1 MISLKKQVSEALAR
15 AWNKVGPQFGAEG
28 TSELPGV
35 LLHPDE
41 RFGDISC
48 NAAMIAAKQFKKNPL
63 EIAKALA
70 DALHED
76 GPFLLLAERAEA
88 VAPGFVNI
96 WIRKDVFL
104 SATKSAAEESAV
116 TDELKKLNSGRSI
129 LLEHTSPNTNKSLHI
144 GHLRNN
150 IFGMALVRLFE
161 ATGCNVAVDCVFN
174 DRGIHICKAMWGY
187 LKQSRMNDPWKEVI
201 ADWMKDASFWPTPE
215 SAGKKPDHF
224 VADFYGIGVKG
235 EEENEANKKE
245 IQEMLIAW
253 EAGDEA
259 VRALWK
265 RMNDWVYAGFE
276 ITFARLGSRHDH
288 IWHESEYYAN
298 AKDLVDDGLA
308 AGVFKKLEDGAVLT
322 QLESYG
328 LTDTIVRRSDG
339 TSMYFTQDIYLTK
352 LKTETYPNREY
363 MWVVGPE
370 QQLHLQQIFAVCD
383 QMKIAPREK
392 LKHFWYGYVFLKGQG
407 KMSSRK
413 GTVVSVDDLADEAK
427 KLVMELMAQS
437 EGSVVSEENAE
448 KIGMAAIKYAMLKP
462 ERNQD
467 IDFDWKDTLNFRGNT
482 GPYLQ
487 YVWTR
492 CSSVREKAKTAGVA
506 IDGSWDLPAE
516 LAEEELTLLR
526 TIPRYSEA
534 VAEAVAQYSP
544 HVLANYLFDLS
555 QKYNSF
561 YDHCKIL
568 GSASESF
575 RLALTHAAMQT
586 IERGLAILGIDTVE
600 KM

>member
-1 MISLKKQVSEALAR
+1 MISIKKQVSEALSR
-15 AWNKVGPQFGAEG
+15 AWKEVGPQFGAEASLEAPG
-28 TSELPGV
+28 T

-48 NAAMIAAKQFKKNPL
+48 NAAMVAAKQLKKNPL
-63 EIAKALA
+63 EIAKALSA
-70 DALHED
+70 SLLQDQ
-76 GPFLLLAERAEA
+76 GFLSVSDRAEA

-104 SATKSAAEESAV
+104 NATKMAIEAPRIEA
-116 TDELKKLNSGRSI
+116 ELKKINAGRLI

-150 IFGMALVRLFE
+150 IFGMALVRLLE
-161 ATGCNVAVDCVFN
+161 STGCDVTVDCVFN

-187 LKQSRMNDPWKEVI
+187 LKQSRMEDPWKMVI
-201 ADWMKDASFWPTPE
+201 PDWKKDASSWPTPE
-215 SAGKKPDHF
+215 STQKKPDHF
-224 VADFYGIGVKG
+224 VADYYGIGVKG
-235 EEENEANKKE
+235 EEASEENKKE

-253 EAGDEA
+253 EAEDEL

-265 RMNDWVYAGFE
+265 QMNDWVYAGFE
-276 ITFARLGSRHDH
+276 ITFGRLGSRHDH

-298 AKDLVDDGLA
+298 AKSLVDEGLK
-308 AGVFKKLEDGAVLT
+308 AGVFKELEDGAVLT

-352 LKTETYPNREY
+352 LKTEKYPNREY
-363 MWVVGPE
+363 IWVVGPE

-383 QMKIAPREK
+383 QLKIAPREM
-392 LKHFWYGYVFLKGQG
+392 LRHFWYGYVFLKGQG

-413 GTVVSVDDLADEAK
+413 GTVVSVDDLADEARK
-427 KLVMELMAQS
+427 MVIDLMKENQD
-437 EGSVVSEENAE
+437 VVSEEYAE

-467 IDFDWKDTLNFRGNT
+467 IDFDWKETLNFRGNT

-492 CSSVREKAKTAGVA
+492 CSSVREKAKAANVS
-506 IDGSWDLPAE
+506 IDGSWELPTDLT
-516 LAEEELTLLR
+516 EEESVLIR
-526 TIPRYSEA
+526 TIPRYIEA
-534 VAEAVAQYSP
+534 VAESSVQYSP
-544 HVLANYLFDLS
+544 HVLANYLFELA

-568 GSASESF
+568 GSEHELF
-575 RLALTHAAMQT
+575 RLALTNAAMQT
-586 IERGLAILGIDTVE
+586 MERGLSILGIETVE

>member
-1 MISLKKQVSEALAR
+1 MITIKKQVLEALAR
-15 AWNKVGPQFGAEG
+15 AWKTVAPGFGAEAS
-28 TSELPGV
+28 SELPGV

-48 NAAMIAAKQFKKNPL
+48 NVAMMAAKQLKKNPM
-63 EIAKALA
+63 EIAKAMCEALKA
-70 DALHED
+70 DAD
-76 GPFLLLAERAEA
+76 FSAVADRAEP
-88 VAPGFVNI
+88 VAPGFINI
-96 WIRKDVFL
+96 WIRTDVLL
-104 SATKSAAEESAV
+104 SVTKQS
-116 TDELKKLNSGRSI
+116 TDDQEVSSLLKGVNGGRSI

-150 IFGMALVRLFE
+150 IFGMALVRLLE
-161 ATGCNVAVDCVFN
+161 ATGCDVTVDCVFN

-187 LKQSRMNDPWKEVI
+187 LKQSRMNDAWKDVI
-201 ADWMKDASFWPTPE
+201 SDWMRDASAWPTPE

-224 VADFYGIGVKG
+224 VAEFYSLGVKG

-253 EAGDEA
+253 EAEDEA
-259 VRALWK
+259 VRALWT

-276 ITFARLGSRHDH
+276 QTFARLGSRHDYV
-288 IWHESEYYAN
+288 WHESEYYAH
-298 AKDLVDDGLA
+298 AKDLVDEGLKQ
-308 AGVFKKLEDGAVLT
+308 GVFKSLEDGAVLT

-352 LKTETYPNREY
+352 LKTEKYPNREY
-363 MWVVGPE
+363 IWVVGPE

-383 QMKIAPREK
+383 QLKIAPREK

-413 GTVVSVDDLADEAK
+413 GTVVSVDDLADEATSK
-427 KLVMELMAQS
+427 IAEVMKQNGE
-437 EGSVVSEENAE
+437 EVSLDRAE

-467 IDFDWKDTLNFRGNT
+467 IDFDWNETLSVKGNT

-492 CSSVREKAKTAGVA
+492 CSSVRQKAIDAGVDQ
-506 IDGSWDLPAE
+506 DGSWDLPSE
-516 LAEEELTLLR
+516 LAPEEAILLR
-526 TIPRYSEA
+526 SIPRYAEA
-534 VAEAVAQYSP
+534 VAEAAHQYSP
-544 HVLANYLFDLS
+544 HVVANYLFDLS

-568 GSASESF
+568 GSESQAF
-575 RLALTHAAMQT
+575 RLALTNAVMQT
-586 IERGLAILGIDTVE
+586 IGRGLALLGIETVE

>member
-1 MISLKKQVSEALAR
+1 MIFIKRQVSDALAR
-15 AWNKVGPQFGAEG
+15 VWKTVGPQFGAEASG
-28 TSELPGV
+28 SLPGV

-48 NAAMIAAKQFKKNPL
+48 NTAMMAAKQLKKNPM
-63 EIAKALA
+63 EIAKVLAEALLA
-70 DALHED
+70 DETFMLVSD
-76 GPFLLLAERAEA
+76 RAEA

-96 WIRKDVFL
+96 WIRKEVFL
-104 SATKSAAEESAV
+104 NATRTSTNDAEVSV
-116 TDELKKLNSGRSI
+116 NLKTINAGRAL

-150 IFGMALVRLFE
+150 IFGMALVRLLE
-161 ATGCNVAVDCVFN
+161 TTGCDVAVDCVFN

-187 LKQSRMNDPWKEVI
+187 LKQSKMESPWKEVLS
-201 ADWMKDASFWPTPE
+201 DWMKDASAWPTPE
-215 SAGKKPDHF
+215 SAQMKPDHF
-224 VADFYGIGVKG
+224 VAGFYGIGVKG
-235 EEENEANKKE
+235 EEENETNKKE
-245 IQEMLIAW
+245 IQEMLIEW
-253 EAGDEA
+253 ESGDES

-265 RMNDWVYAGFE
+265 TMNDWVYDGFE
-276 ITFARLGSRHDH
+276 QTFARLGSRHDYV
-288 IWHESEYYAN
+288 WHESEYYAD
-298 AKDLVDDGLA
+298 AKNLVDDGLKK
-308 AGVFKKLEDGAVLT
+308 GVFKALEDGAVLT

-352 LKTETYPNREY
+352 LKTEKYPNREY
-363 MWVVGPE
+363 IWVVGPE

-383 QMKIAPREK
+383 QLGIVPREK

-427 KLVMELMAQS
+427 SRILTVMKEN
-437 EGSVVSEENAE
+437 GDDISEERAE
-448 KIGMAAIKYAMLKP
+448 KIGMAAIKYAILKP

-467 IDFDWKDTLNFRGNT
+467 IDFDWNETLSVKGNT

-492 CSSVREKAKTAGVA
+492 CSSVRQKAVDAGV
-506 IDGSWDLPAE
+506 DPNGSWILPE
-516 LAEEELTLLR
+516 SISEQESILLR
-526 TIPRYSEA
+526 SIPRYAEA
-534 VAEAVAQYSP
+534 VAEAAHQYSP
-544 HVLANYLFDLS
+544 HVVANYLFDLA

-568 GSASESF
+568 GSESESF
-575 RLALTHAAMQT
+575 RLALTNATMQT
-586 IERGLAILGIDTVE
+586 IARGLAILGIETVDR
-600 KM
+600 M

>member
-1 MISLKKQVSEALAR
+1 MISIKKHVSEALAR
-15 AWNKVGPQFGAEG
+15 AWKTVGPEFGAENV
-28 TSELPGV
+28 SELPGT
-35 LLHPDE
+35 LLHPDMQ
-41 RFGDISC
+41 FGDISC
-48 NAAMIAAKQFKKNPL
+48 NTAMVSAKLLKKNPL

-70 DALHED
+70 TALHLDER
-76 GPFLLLAERAEA
+76 FLMIADRAEA

-96 WIRKDVFL
+96 WIRKDVVL
-104 SATKSAAEESAV
+104 HATKMA
-116 TDELKKLNSGRSI
+116 TDDGRIQDELKKTNSGRSI

-150 IFGMALVRLFE
+150 IFGMALVRLLE
-161 ATGCNVAVDCVFN
+161 STGCEVTVDCVFN

-187 LKQSRMNDPWKEVI
+187 LKQSRPADAWKDVL
-201 ADWMKDASFWPTPE
+201 ADWVKDASVWPTPE
-215 SAGKKPDHF
+215 RAQKKPDHF
-224 VADFYGIGVKG
+224 VADYYGIGVKG
-235 EEENEANKKE
+235 EEESEENKKE

-253 EAGDEA
+253 EAEDPA

-265 RMNDWVYAGFE
+265 QMNDWVYAGFE
-276 ITFARLGSRHDH
+276 ITFGRLGSRHDH
-288 IWHESEYYAN
+288 VWHESEYYAN
-298 AKDLVDDGLA
+298 AKDLVDEGLNQ
-308 AGVFKKLEDGAVLT
+308 GVFKKLEDGAVLT

-352 LKTETYPNREY
+352 LKTEKYPNREY
-363 MWVVGPE
+363 LWVVGPE

-383 QMKIAPREK
+383 QLKIVPKEK

-427 KLVMELMAQS
+427 KMVIDLMKETQES
-437 EGSVVSEENAE
+437 VSEENAE
-448 KIGMAAIKYAMLKP
+448 KIGMSAIKYAMLKP

-467 IDFDWKDTLNFRGNT
+467 IDFDWKETLNFRGNT

-487 YVWTR
+487 YAYTR
-492 CSSVREKAKTAGVA
+492 CASVREKAKQANVMV
-506 IDGSWDLPAE
+506 DGSWDLPSE
-516 LAEEELTLLR
+516 LTNEELVLLR
-526 TIPRYSEA
+526 SIPRYTEA
-534 VAEAVAQYSP
+534 VIEASIQYSP

-568 GSASESF
+568 GSPSELF
-575 RLALTHAAMQT
+575 RLALTNAVMQT
-586 IERGLAILGIDTVE
+586 LHRGLGILGIETVE